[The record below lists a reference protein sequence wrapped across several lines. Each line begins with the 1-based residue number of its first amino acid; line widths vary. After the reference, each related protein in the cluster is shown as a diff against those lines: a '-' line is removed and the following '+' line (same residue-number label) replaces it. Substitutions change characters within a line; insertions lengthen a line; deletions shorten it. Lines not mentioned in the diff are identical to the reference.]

1 MSATDFLKGHDLA
14 VYSENWCP
22 DCTRFKRWADSSGV
36 TTREILISEH
46 PEAAEKLENETGKMA
61 VPFLLVDGKT
71 WVRGYHKELPGR
83 FSETKLLDELRTAIT
98 TGAHAIG

>member
-1 MSATDFLKGHDLA
+1 MSATDFLKGHDLC
-14 VYSENWCP
+14 VYSETWCP
-22 DCTRFKRWADSSGV
+22 DCTRFKHWARTSGV

-61 VPFLLVDGKT
+61 VPFVLVDGKA

-83 FSETKLLDELRTAIT
+83 FSEARLLAELRAAIE
-98 TGAHAIG
+98 TGANALG